1 MSNNDYIELLEIAKK
16 YEPTEEEIKQ
26 YWNSIIE
33 MNKKAEEQ
41 TRRSNSREF
50 MNRTYNL

>member
-1 MSNNDYIELLEIAKK
+1 MI
-16 YEPTEEEIKQ
+16 PTKV
-26 YWNSIIE
+26 IIE
-33 MNKKAEEQ
+33 AEKNYKVTDEDVERLRNILIEENKKAEEQ

>member
-1 MSNNDYIELLEIAKK
+1 MI
-16 YEPTEEEIKQ
+16 PTKV
-26 YWNSIIE
+26 IIE
-33 MNKKAEEQ
+33 AAKNYKVTDEDIERLRKRLIEESKKAEEH